1 MSRIALS
8 CLIITLRRLLTLIG
22 RENHQI
28 MGKSFKQDKSNYSES
43 RNNKNEFK
51 RKRNQIKEEH
61 LHEEYSNYKVH
72 GFNRKNTKDI

>member
-1 MSRIALS
+1 
-8 CLIITLRRLLTLIG
+8 
-22 RENHQI
+22 

-72 GFNRKNTKDI
+72 GFNRKNTKDV